1 MERVVEN
8 PRHAE
13 EKNFEPH
20 PLLRNPH
27 VATAVAA
34 CWSRTVPAVPV
45 AERLFEVEPGTRL
58 LAKCHWQQARRQHPT
73 LVLVHGL
80 EGSSESPYM
89 LGIAEKA
96 FEAGFNVLRM
106 NQRNCGGTEH
116 LTPTLQNSGLSQDY
130 RFILEELIS
139 RDALPEIFFAGYSVG
154 GNLVLKMAGELG
166 AGAPKEFCAVC
177 AVSPCLDL
185 TSCSNGSG
193 LARNFLYEWYF
204 LHCLKS
210 TLEKK
215 AKLFP
220 ERYCLEAVP
229 RVWSLREWHEAVTAP
244 ACGYKD
250 ATEYYQKASAL
261 RVAGQIRVPALIVTA
276 QDDPVV
282 PFDSFQHS
290 AISRNRFIRLIAPE
304 RGGHCAFISRNGG
317 RERFWAETRVVE
329 FCTEHSEMVKG
340 AEARKEHV
348 CAPRNAR
355 PKPSAGREHA
365 NIPAD

>member
-1 MERVVEN
+1 MERVVGSA
-8 PRHAE
+8 PHVE
-13 EKNFEPH
+13 ENFEPH

-34 CWSRTVPAVPV
+34 CWQRSASELTVTK
-45 AERLFEVEPGTRL
+45 RLFEVEPGTRL
-58 LAKCHWQQARRQHPT
+58 LAKCHWQRVPRQHPT

-89 LGIAEKA
+89 LGTAQKA

-130 RFILEELIS
+130 RRILEELIS
-139 RDALPEIFFAGYSVG
+139 QDALPEVFFAGYSVG
-154 GNLVLKMAGELG
+154 GNLVLKMAGEFE
-166 AGAPKEFCAVC
+166 AEAPKEFRAVC

-185 TSCSNGSG
+185 ASCSNGSG

-204 LHCLKS
+204 LRCLRS

-220 ERYCLEAVP
+220 ERYHVEALP
-229 RVWSLREWHEAVTAP
+229 RMWTVREWHEAVTAP
-244 ACGYKD
+244 ACGYRN
-250 ATEYYQKASAL
+250 AAEYYKEASAL
-261 RVAGQIRVPALIVTA
+261 RVMGRIRVPTLIVTA

-282 PFDSFQHS
+282 PFQSFQHP
-290 AISRNRFIRLIAPE
+290 AIARNRFVTLMAPE

-317 RERFWAETRVVE
+317 RERFWAESRVVE
-329 FCTEHSEMVKG
+329 FCAQHSKI
-340 AEARKEHV
+340 AEP
-348 CAPRNAR
+348 APSGTNNRR
-355 PKPSAGREHA
+355 
-365 NIPAD
+365 

>member
-1 MERVVEN
+1 MERVVGN
-8 PRHAE
+8 TRHA

-34 CWSRTVPAVPV
+34 CWLRTVPAALVT
-45 AERLFEVEPGTRL
+45 ERFFEVEPGTQL
-58 LAKCHWQQARRQHPT
+58 LAKCHWHKSRRRHPT

-96 FEAGFNVLRM
+96 FEAGFNVLRV

-116 LTPTLQNSGLSQDY
+116 LTPTLQNCGLSQDY
-130 RFILEELIS
+130 RAILQELITC
-139 RDALPEIFFAGYSVG
+139 DALAELFFAGYSVG

-166 AGAPKEFCAVC
+166 GSAPKQLRGVC

-185 TSCSNGSG
+185 ASCSNGSG

-204 LHCLKS
+204 LRCLKS
-210 TLEKK
+210 TLGKK

-220 ERYCLEAVP
+220 ERYRVGALP

-250 ATEYYQKASAL
+250 ATEYYQEASAL
-261 RVAGQIRVPALIVTA
+261 RVVGQIRVPTLMVTA
-276 QDDPVV
+276 QDDPFI
-282 PFDSFQHS
+282 PFESFRHP
-290 AISRNRFIRLIAPE
+290 AIAGNRFITLIAPE

-317 RERFWAETRVVE
+317 RERFWAESRVVE
-329 FCTEHSEMVKG
+329 FCAQRSEIGKG
-340 AEARKEHV
+340 LKKNEN
-348 CAPRNAR
+348 CAGVTAL
-355 PKPSAGREHA
+355 
-365 NIPAD
+365 